1 MNTSGEAADQVVRM
15 SLEVGEAALKISG
28 TGAKHLAVMLYAVL
42 KEKKKTKGRVRL
54 ETLVKSGRPLTV
66 FSVKESDLKQF
77 VQEAKRYGV
86 LYCAVR
92 NPRGSSDGLVDVI
105 VKEEDAPRINRIVDR
120 FQFAS
125 VTEAAKIKTEIERTR
140 AEKAKAGK
148 SEKQEKKPEK
158 VQVQQEKQGQAEP
171 EKDYPQ
177 KSKEDQLMDELFGE
191 SVKKEGKEQKPQDEK
206 VQAFIAE
213 SRNNRNRCYELSEQV
228 TAQVATDGKMLQKY
242 LDVQS
247 TFDRYT
253 TNNALL
259 ILAQRPDA
267 QKLGDYGYWRNHG
280 FYLKRMERQNPVLIL
295 EPGKTYKREDGT
307 VGNYY
312 NAKKLYDISQTTM
325 SDTTIQKSEY
335 EEHDLIRALVST
347 PPVNIVA
354 AEPEQMPDEKGA
366 FFKPEEGCI
375 YVRKGMSAQEIFQN
389 LVPELVFAGYADGN
403 PHYDKNEDA
412 FHVSCASYMLCKKY
426 GMDTSRYNFLHA
438 PEFFEKMETQEVRV
452 ELSRARDAANTISAR
467 MAKVL
472 DQNRNATYRQSE
484 AEKNGQDSSENVK
497 DKKENPEPEK
507 KEQKSRGQHRK
518 EAR

>member
-148 SEKQEKKPEK
+148 SEKQEK
-158 VQVQQEKQGQAEP
+158 VQTQQEKQGQAEP

-191 SVKKEGKEQKPQDEK
+191 PVKKEGKEQNPSLAKTTK
-206 VQAFIAE
+206 
-213 SRNNRNRCYELSEQV
+213 SRLSEPTSKKQEK
-228 TAQVATDGKMLQKY
+228 TA
-242 LDVQS
+242 
-247 TFDRYT
+247 
-253 TNNALL
+253 
-259 ILAQRPDA
+259 
-267 QKLGDYGYWRNHG
+267 
-280 FYLKRMERQNPVLIL
+280 E
-295 EPGKTYKREDGT
+295 GT
-307 VGNYY
+307 S
-312 NAKKLYDISQTTM
+312 KLY
-325 SDTTIQKSEY
+325 
-335 EEHDLIRALVST
+335 A
-347 PPVNIVA
+347 
-354 AEPEQMPDEKGA
+354 PE
-366 FFKPEEGCI
+366 KPS
-375 YVRKGMSAQEIFQN
+375 VRKELREIQN
-389 LVPELVFAGYADGN
+389 AR
-403 PHYDKNEDA
+403 
-412 FHVSCASYMLCKKY
+412 KK
-426 GMDTSRYNFLHA
+426 
-438 PEFFEKMETQEVRV
+438 
-452 ELSRARDAANTISAR
+452 
-467 MAKVL
+467 
-472 DQNRNATYRQSE
+472 E
-484 AEKNGQDSSENVK
+484 AERREHRNDPVRNQGNK
-497 DKKENPEPEK
+497 DRNQIRHQQPQ
-507 KEQKSRGQHRK
+507 QKRK
-518 EAR
+518 PSLQIKSQG